1 MNANEEKN
9 PIQVAGKIFLVLEFL
24 AEHGPFGLSELS
36 RSLELNKATAHRIL
50 TSLCYMGYVNQN
62 ERTSKYDLTFK
73 LLELGS
79 QRLKRVDILE
89 SIHPILCDLAAD
101 VGETVHL
108 VQRDGTQAIYIDKVE
123 TSQSSLRLVS
133 HIGKRIPL
141 YCSGVGKAILASLSD
156 TDIQNIWEHSRIQK
170 LTKHTIVEWAPFMQ
184 DIAAIR
190 DRGYSLDNE
199 ENEVGVRCVAITLD
213 GRGAPTSYAISVSA
227 PVSRMTEERIP
238 QVVTKLF
245 AAKKELEHSWHLL

>member
-1 MNANEEKN
+1 
-9 PIQVAGKIFLVLEFL
+9 
-24 AEHGPFGLSELS
+24 
-36 RSLELNKATAHRIL
+36 
-50 TSLCYMGYVNQN
+50 
-62 ERTSKYDLTFK
+62 
-73 LLELGS
+73 
-79 QRLKRVDILE
+79 
-89 SIHPILCDLAAD
+89 
-101 VGETVHL
+101 
-108 VQRDGTQAIYIDKVE
+108 
-123 TSQSSLRLVS
+123 
-133 HIGKRIPL
+133 
-141 YCSGVGKAILASLSD
+141 
-156 TDIQNIWEHSRIQK
+156 
-170 LTKHTIVEWAPFMQ
+170 MQ